1 MTVVLP
7 VAGVVTGGQL
17 VGPVGLKGPGGRG
30 RGGPG
35 RGGRGPGGLW
45 PKIDI
50 LIYFDQSW
58 KFDLDSMAWVVLVQD
73 LLQDQEVEEVSR
85 VFGETLEWR
94 KKSVPVD
101 CYHIILCHYQSANK
115 YFIFIIG
122 FK

>member
-1 MTVVLP
+1 MTVSLP

-50 LIYFDQSW
+50 LIYFDQS
-58 KFDLDSMAWVVLVQD
+58 
-73 LLQDQEVEEVSR
+73 
-85 VFGETLEWR
+85 
-94 KKSVPVD
+94 
-101 CYHIILCHYQSANK
+101 
-115 YFIFIIG
+115 
-122 FK
+122 